1 MPYHTYQEE
10 PQHPIQTPHKQEYY
24 QEEKYNKSLQY
35 QIQDV
40 IELELKAKLNVAKES
55 LAQVQKDTEMSFV
68 KNIKARDEYIH
79 DTEKLASS
87 RIALLC
93 LDQR

>member
-1 MPYHTYQEE
+1 MPYHTYQE
-10 PQHPIQTPHKQEYY
+10 PQYPMQTPLKQESY

-79 DTEKLASS
+79 HTGKSTRLRTA
-87 RIALLC
+87 
-93 LDQR
+93 